1 MINKIAL
8 LVFPPLRRLYQERDR
23 LQKECDRL
31 REERNRTREER
42 DRIIAQWKA
51 QPILTILAQ
60 MKRQQVDLVF
70 EIGANKGQFAQSLR
84 SAGYTG
90 KIISIEPLKAAF
102 AVLQDKCAQD
112 GNWDCHNLAIG
123 KADEETT
130 INVSA
135 NSYSSSLL
143 PVRARTLE
151 IEPRVGYVAKE
162 KVSVR
167 RLDSLLPTLTS
178 AQRIFIKIDA
188 QGSEGGIIEGGRS
201 IFDRI
206 TMVQMELAW
215 TPSYEGQTEMGHM
228 VDTMRELG
236 LEPGSVAPSW
246 TDKAT
251 GLMPEIDVTFF
262 RPAPRNTPPGG

>member
-1 MINKIAL
+1 MIKNIMML
-8 LVFPPLRRLYQERDR
+8 LCPPLRRLCEERDH
-23 LQKECDRL
+23 LQ
-31 REERNRTREER
+31 EER
-42 DRIIAQWKA
+42 DRYREKRDRLRDERDRILAQWRA
-51 QPILTILAQ
+51 QPILAILSQ
-60 MKRQQVDLVF
+60 MTQQRVDLVL
-70 EIGANKGQFAQSLR
+70 EVGANKGAFAQSLR

-90 KIISIEPLKAAF
+90 QIISIEPLSAAF

-112 GNWDCHNLAIG
+112 GNWDCHKLAIG
-123 KADEETT
+123 EADAETT

-151 IEPRVGYVAKE
+151 IEPRIGYVAE
-162 KVSVR
+162 ETVVLR
-167 RLDSLLPTLTS
+167 RLDSLLPKVTE
-178 AQRIFIKIDA
+178 AQRIFLKIDA
-188 QGSEGGIIEGGRS
+188 QGSEGKVIEGGRS

-206 TMVQMELAW
+206 AMVQMELAW
-215 TPSYEGQTEMGHM
+215 TPSYEGQAEMGEM
-228 VDTMRELG
+228 VDVMRELG

-262 RPAPRNTPPGG
+262 RPPPREARPSG